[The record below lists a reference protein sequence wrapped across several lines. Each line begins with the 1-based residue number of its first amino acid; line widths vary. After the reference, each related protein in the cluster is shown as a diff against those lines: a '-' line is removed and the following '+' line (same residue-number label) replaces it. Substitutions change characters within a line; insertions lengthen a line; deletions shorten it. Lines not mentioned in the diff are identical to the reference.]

1 MAVVFLPTALRKYI
15 GGATSVEVPG
25 ATLRQVIDR
34 LEADYPGLREHLVDP
49 ELEGRVMRTISAIVD
64 GEPIDL
70 GLRTT
75 VDENSEIHFIPAIAG
90 GWSAGEAP

>member
-1 MAVVFLPTALRKYI
+1 VAVVFLPTPLRKYV
-15 GGATSVEVPG
+15 GGATSVQVPG
-25 ATLRQVIDR
+25 ATLRQVIEA
-34 LEADYPGLREHLVDP
+34 LEVTYPGLREQLVDP
-49 ELEGRVMRTISAIVD
+49 ELEGRVIRSLSAIVD

-90 GWSAGEAP
+90 G